1 MASQRK
7 SHVFRVTGLSRELGD
22 RDLKTAVQ
30 RALNDN
36 FTDDERS
43 HIRAEITIVPSC
55 YESDTE
61 RAALVQFRDG
71 IPRFLH
77 ELRVEPLGDWQVE
90 VGDNDIN
97 FDCHFFGFTQLY
109 APDDNERVVAEY
121 GLCLYLYLEA

>member
-7 SHVFRVTGLSRELGD
+7 SHVFRVTGLSRELPD

-43 HIRAEITIVPSC
+43 HITAEITIVPSC

-61 RAALVQFRDG
+61 RAALVQFRG
-71 IPRFLH
+71 GVPQFLY
-77 ELRVEPLGDWQVE
+77 ELRVDPLGDWQVE
-90 VGDNDIN
+90 MGDNDIN

-109 APDDNERVVAEY
+109 APDDNEPVVAE
-121 GLCLYLYLEA
+121 